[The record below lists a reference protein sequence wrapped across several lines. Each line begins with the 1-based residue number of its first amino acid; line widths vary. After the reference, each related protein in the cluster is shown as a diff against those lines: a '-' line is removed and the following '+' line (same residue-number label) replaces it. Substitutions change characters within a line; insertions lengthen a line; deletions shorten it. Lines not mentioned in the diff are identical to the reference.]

1 MLLENELLFE
11 AEALINSNEEVIAQV
26 ESDLN
31 FVPGCTMC
39 GYGTN

>member
-11 AEALINSNEEVIAQV
+11 AEALVNSKKEEIDQV

-31 FVPGCTMC
+31 FTPGCCMC
-39 GYGTN
+39 GYGSN

>member
-11 AEALINSNEEVIAQV
+11 AEALINSNEEEIAQV

-31 FVPGCTMC
+31 FNPGCSIC
-39 GYGTN
+39 GYGSN

>member
-26 ESDLN
+26 ESELN
-31 FVPGCTMC
+31 FKPDCWGC
-39 GYGTN
+39 GYGFN